1 MTKNTRRCSY
11 EKTLSFCLILS
22 LTLVML
28 VGCTNASEI
37 RKLEEEI
44 ENYEDKLE
52 NYEDELEDWQDIY
65 DDALAIYNKYQYS
78 SDYSIQAELE
88 RTKDMVDEARRE
100 VVAIQRNIDLTE
112 AFLEQSKESLE
123 RLKKDN

>member
-1 MTKNTRRCSY
+1 MK
-11 EKTLSFCLILS
+11 KTLSFCLILS